1 MSTALRR
8 KLTITSSQPSHRLHF
23 PLLPALACRCHC
35 SSCLIRISIIEDAE
49 DGRLKM
55 MLRYGNGLFQPITL
69 LFTLMSLL
77 PLRDRGEAASVVQ
90 LLLLDLIV
98 FVFLS
103 LNQIWIV

>member
-1 MSTALRR
+1 
-8 KLTITSSQPSHRLHF
+8 
-23 PLLPALACRCHC
+23 
-35 SSCLIRISIIEDAE
+35 
-49 DGRLKM
+49 M

-77 PLRDRGEAASVVQ
+77 PLKDRGEAASVVQ

>member
-1 MSTALRR
+1 MSLF
-8 KLTITSSQPSHRLHF
+8 KLFNHNF
-23 PLLPALACRCHC
+23 
-35 SSCLIRISIIEDAE
+35 EDGE

-55 MLRYGNGLFQPITL
+55 ILRYGNGLFQQITL

-77 PLRDRGEAASVVQ
+77 LLKDRGGAASVVQ

-103 LNQIWIV
+103 LNQIWNV